1 MAKNVYMLLK
11 KNNGQIKCA
20 FEKSF
25 FAGETNFK
33 KPISCHLYPIRIKK
47 TNLFEKL
54 NYDHWD
60 ICSKACELGD
70 KLKIPVYVFL
80 KDALISKYRQSWYNQ
95 LCSKIK
101 SISF

>member
-11 KNNGQIKCA
+11 KIMDKLNVLLKKA
-20 FEKSF
+20 FLLEQ
-25 FAGETNFK
+25 TNFK

-80 KDALISKYRQSWYNQ
+80 KDALISK
-95 LCSKIK
+95 
-101 SISF
+101 